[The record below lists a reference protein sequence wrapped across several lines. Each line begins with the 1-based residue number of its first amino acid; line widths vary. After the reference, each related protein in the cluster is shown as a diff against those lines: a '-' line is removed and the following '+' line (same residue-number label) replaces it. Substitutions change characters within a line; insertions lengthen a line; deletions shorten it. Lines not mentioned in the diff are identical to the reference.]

1 MLELLIISSLVLL
14 VFVSLYFYWGS
25 HCFRL
30 YRSGS
35 DQNVIPTY
43 LPKATVILP
52 LRGNDPFILKCLQ
65 GVLTQDYP
73 DYKVIIVVDH
83 ETDPVLKV
91 VKDFLSK
98 QNHPHCKVSLL
109 ENRSGLCGL
118 KNESLIQGL
127 KSLDASV
134 EVVAWLDADVIPHQ
148 SWLCGLVQPLQDPNV
163 GVASGIRWYA
173 PQTRNPGT
181 LIRYI
186 WNSAAVVQMLAMD
199 IAWGGSVAISRA
211 VFESSTLR
219 ELWSQALWE
228 DTCLKEA
235 MSRLGL
241 KLVFVPEI
249 TMVNE
254 ESTSLKS
261 CQQFVTRQLLNIRF
275 YHQSWGFIS
284 MLGICSAL
292 SQLTLIILTALY
304 LFQEAFSLAAISA
317 AILITASVCVGLVLW
332 RLDMLIRQQVYRRG
346 AMLKQLPW
354 STIMA
359 LCPTLALYFLALL
372 SAMYARKI
380 HWRGVIYEVESP
392 FKVQIVHYEPYQNN
406 LMSET
411 DLESIV

>member
-1 MLELLIISSLVLL
+1 MLVLLIISSLVLL
-14 VFVSLYFYWGS
+14 GFVSLYFYWGS

-30 YRSGS
+30 YQSGC
-35 DQNVIPTY
+35 DQNVLPTY

-52 LRGNDPFILKCLQ
+52 LRGNDPFILNCLQ
-65 GVLTQDYP
+65 GILTQDYP

-98 QNHPHCKVSLL
+98 QTHLHCEVSLL
-109 ENRSGLCGL
+109 ENRSGICGL

-148 SWLCGLVQPLQDPNV
+148 SWLCELVQPLQDPNV
-163 GVASGIRWYA
+163 GVASGIRWHA

-181 LIRYI
+181 LIRYV

-199 IAWGGSVAISRA
+199 IAWGGSIAISRT
-211 VFESSTLR
+211 VFDSSTLR
-219 ELWSQALWE
+219 ELWSQILWE
-228 DTCLKEA
+228 DTCLKEVV
-235 MSRLGL
+235 SRLGL

-261 CQQFVTRQLLNIRF
+261 CQQFVTRQLLNTRF

-284 MLGICSAL
+284 MLGVCSAL
-292 SQLTLIILTALY
+292 SQMTLIILTALY
-304 LFQEAFSLAAISA
+304 LFQEAFLLAAISA
-317 AILITASVCVGLVLW
+317 AILLTASVCVSIVIW
-332 RLDMLIRQQVYRRG
+332 RLDMLIRQQVYQRG

-354 STIMA
+354 STIGA
-359 LCPTLALYFLALL
+359 LWPTLAVYFVALL
-372 SAMYARKI
+372 SAMLTQKI
-380 HWRGVIYEVESP
+380 QWRGVVYEAASP
-392 FKVQIVHYEPYQNN
+392 FEIQIVHYEPYQNTF
-406 LMSET
+406 MSEA
-411 DLESIV
+411 DSKSIL